1 MVELVTKLEHHALG
15 GFLADAG
22 NARERTDVVALDR
35 GNHRVRRRAAQDR
48 DRQPGPDA
56 ADTDELL
63 KELLLVAMQKAKKR
77 ERIFAHVRV
86 DKHRH
91 FCSQRGQCRK
101 SGNADVDFVSDARGL
116 DDDLVGMF
124 GDQLPA
130 KMGDHALLLTPRSKQ
145 LRTILLNDVPTA
157 RLCPST
163 TGFVDAIMLRL
174 RPRASGSESRRDS
187 RFETQVQIWAD
198 GPTASGERSRKSRYR
213 TKTPRCEGR

>member
-35 GNHRVRRRAAQDR
+35 SNHRVRRHAAQDR

-56 ADTDELL
+56 ADADQLF
-63 KELLLVAMQKAKKR
+63 KELLLLAAQEAKKR
-77 ERIFAHVRV
+77 ERIFAHMRV

-91 FCSQRGQCRK
+91 FHSQRGQCRK
-101 SGNADVDFVSDARGL
+101 GGNADVDFISDARGL
-116 DDDLVGMF
+116 DGGLIGML

-145 LRTILLNDVPTA
+145 LLTILFNDCPFHVIVTIYDRFCRYDYAPTPA
-157 RLCPST
+157 ASVWVREPS
-163 TGFVDAIMLRL
+163 GFTV
-174 RPRASGSESRRDS
+174 
-187 RFETQVQIWAD
+187 
-198 GPTASGERSRKSRYR
+198 
-213 TKTPRCEGR
+213 